1 VHPQHLGG
9 GYMHSFGYVKMTQAH
24 HGSALPDGSYGGN
37 PCGFLIDSGNT
48 KPYLACDTGLFGDM
62 KLIGDEGVGAA
73 VLPIGDNFS
82 LGPKDALRAIKLIRT
97 KLAIPVH
104 YNTWPLIEQDA
115 LAWKVSV
122 EESSPTKVVIL
133 SSGDTLS
140 I

>member
-1 VHPQHLGG
+1 
-9 GYMHSFGYVKMTQAH
+9 
-24 HGSALPDGSYGGN
+24 
-37 PCGFLIDSGNT
+37 
-48 KPYLACDTGLFGDM
+48 M

-82 LGPKDALRAIKLIRT
+82 MGPKDALRAIKLIRT